1 MSNLPKISMKMKV
14 AINVGSGAVGMWPA
28 HLARDSRAG
37 RRVPL
42 RQSVP
47 LPKPGHADS
56 LRASRPTGLQ
66 AQSRKLNM
74 AGEIRVISRQS
85 YPPPKQ
91 RVAGLCASTSY
102 PDVNFSSSQNFDIGS
117 DTLAG
122 AGSDRTAC
130 VADRDTEIVDE
141 CQIESNGRGGWIS
154 KSHLELS
161 CE

>member
-14 AINVGSGAVGMWPA
+14 AI
-28 HLARDSRAG
+28 
-37 RRVPL
+37 
-42 RQSVP
+42 
-47 LPKPGHADS
+47 KPGHADN

-66 AQSRKLNM
+66 AQSRMLNM
-74 AGEIRVISRQS
+74 ADEIRVISRKS

-91 RVAGLCASTSY
+91 RVAGLCASTRY

-117 DTLAG
+117 DTLDG

-141 CQIESNGRGGWIS
+141 CEMESHARGGSIS
-154 KSHLELS
+154 ESHVDLC
-161 CE
+161 CEQVDPGTHP